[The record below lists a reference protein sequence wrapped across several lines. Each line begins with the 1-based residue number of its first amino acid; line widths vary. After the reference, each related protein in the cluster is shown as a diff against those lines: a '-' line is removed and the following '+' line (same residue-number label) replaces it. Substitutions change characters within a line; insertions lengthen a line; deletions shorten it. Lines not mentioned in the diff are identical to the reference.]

1 METLILFAKI
11 DKKIKYHIQHF
22 TGDSVSL
29 TLFYPYSTLISTP
42 ILIGVDIKMQLPQ
55 NIEIASKKALFSYR
69 TLCSLFFVNDSDTL
83 FGTASLSSTEII
95 FLSLQ
100 RFIMQM

>member
-1 METLILFAKI
+1 
-11 DKKIKYHIQHF
+11 
-22 TGDSVSL
+22 
-29 TLFYPYSTLISTP
+29 
-42 ILIGVDIKMQLPQ
+42 MQLPQ
-55 NIEIASKKALFSYR
+55 NIEIASKKALFSFR